1 MSTSTKTAAI
11 ALDAATPGKK
21 GKARAGF
28 HLVFKTERFVSASG
42 VVGRRNVVERCTCSA
57 KGGNHAEIAR

>member
-28 HLVFKTERFVSASG
+28 HLVFKAERFVSASG
-42 VVGRRNVVERCTCSA
+42 IVGRRNIAERCTCSA
-57 KGGNHAEIAR
+57 KGNHAA